1 MQIFNIMKGYKQ
13 VPILYD
19 YECQS
24 IKKGGKHSLKVYKD
38 LEGTVNFLS
47 PSFIISS
54 NGSSPM
60 CAGKL
65 FHNGI
70 VLA

>member
-24 IKKGGKHSLKVYKD
+24 IKKNLPTYIYITIDENH
-38 LEGTVNFLS
+38 
-47 PSFIISS
+47 
-54 NGSSPM
+54 GSGCM
-60 CAGKL
+60 G
-65 FHNGI
+65 
-70 VLA
+70 